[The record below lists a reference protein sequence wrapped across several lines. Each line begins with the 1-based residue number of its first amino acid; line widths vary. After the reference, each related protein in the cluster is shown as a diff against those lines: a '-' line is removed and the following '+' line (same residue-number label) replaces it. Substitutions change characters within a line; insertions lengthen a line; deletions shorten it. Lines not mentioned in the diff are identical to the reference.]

1 MAKKSRRARR
11 QRKARATHIPSPP
24 PSTPEPEAT
33 LTSDGDQASTA
44 TLTGGK
50 QVDFSA
56 EYRYVI
62 HDLRSM
68 AIIALAM
75 LGVLIALSFVIR

>member
-11 QRKARATHIPSPP
+11 QRTTQPRFTPSPATAEQEVRHSAMP
-24 PSTPEPEAT
+24 SKDQAAEGSTPR
-33 LTSDGDQASTA
+33 
-44 TLTGGK
+44 K
-50 QVDFSA
+50 QVDFST

-62 HDLRSM
+62 SDLRSM
-68 AIIALAM
+68 AMIAVAM